1 MSAHVITRESIL
13 NGTLLASVRAS
24 LGPGQRLMSDEER
37 QADIE
42 RMLAAVPPQQ
52 PVWVFAFGSLI
63 WNPAFE
69 FTQRLNARI
78 HGWRRAFCL
87 WNKAGR
93 GSPEFPG
100 LMLSLESGGSCT
112 GVVYRIAPHAIRT
125 ELDVLWRRE
134 MMSFSYRP
142 IWTQAYTEQGQMSAL
157 AFSRNP
163 HHERY
168 APGLNHDVIV
178 HHIAQ
183 AEGRLGRCCDYLF
196 ETVNHLKQL
205 GIRDRALERIAH
217 DVRAIQAAPEPV
229 QDHPGTVRIKR

>member
-1 MSAHVITRESIL
+1 MSSHVITRESIL
-13 NGTLLASVRAS
+13 DGTLLAAVRAS

-37 QADIE
+37 DADIE
-42 RMLAAVPPQQ
+42 RMLATVPRDQ
-52 PVWVFAFGSLI
+52 PIWVFAFGSLI

-69 FTQRLNARI
+69 FVEQRNARI

-93 GSPEFPG
+93 GSPEYPG

-112 GVVYRIAPHAIRT
+112 GVAYRIAPRATRT

-142 IWTQAYTEQGQMSAL
+142 IWARAHTAQGPVTAI

-163 HHERY
+163 THERY
-168 APGLNHDVIV
+168 APGLAHEVIV
-178 HHIAQ
+178 QHIAQ
-183 AEGRLGRCCDYLF
+183 AQGRLGRCCDYLF
-196 ETVNHLKQL
+196 ETVAHLRQL
-205 GIRDRALERIAH
+205 GIRDRELELIAR
-217 DVRAIQAAPEPV
+217 DVRAMRAKALSL
-229 QDHPGTVRIKR
+229 